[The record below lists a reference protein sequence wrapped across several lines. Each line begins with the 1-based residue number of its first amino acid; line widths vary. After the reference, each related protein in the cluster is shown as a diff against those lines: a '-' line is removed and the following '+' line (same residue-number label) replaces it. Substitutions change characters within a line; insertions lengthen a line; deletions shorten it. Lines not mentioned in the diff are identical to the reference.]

1 MNLGEKTQQ
10 RTHLERRGGKQEER
24 TRTHDV
30 TVTYF
35 HVRPTIDS
43 EEVGIDASVS
53 EIGAFM
59 HGTPFLVPR

>member
-10 RTHLERRGGKQEER
+10 RTHLERRGEER

-35 HVRPTIDS
+35 HVGPTIDS
-43 EEVGIDASVS
+43 EEVGLDASVS
-53 EIGAFM
+53 ETDAFM
-59 HGTPFLVPR
+59 HGTPSLVLR